1 MIDAFGTEIAYLC
14 CMLQIDKS
22 EKNIAFL
29 ISSETSLVDNIL
41 KEAES
46 FVGRANGEN
55 RSGLM
60 IVLRELLLNALIHGN
75 KNVAERHIKCRI
87 EKLEKARLRIEVED
101 EGSGFAYQSI
111 DMRLP
116 ENPRHLK
123 RRGYVLINALSDR
136 IEFNSS
142 GNCITA
148 YVTLNQESFWI
159 GKSLQR

>member
-1 MIDAFGTEIAYLC
+1 
-14 CMLQIDKS
+14 MLQADKS
-22 EKNIAFL
+22 EKNITFQ
-29 ISSETSLVDNIL
+29 ISSETSLVDDIL
-41 KEAES
+41 KKTEK
-46 FVGRANGEN
+46 FVDRINTKN
-55 RSGLM
+55 RSSVM

-101 EGSGFAYQSI
+101 EGNGFDYQNL

-123 RRGYVLINALSDR
+123 RRGYILINALSDH
-136 IEFNSS
+136 IEFNSR

-148 YVTLNQESFWI
+148 YVTLNQENSWK
-159 GKSLQR
+159 GKSPQP

>member
-1 MIDAFGTEIAYLC
+1 M
-14 CMLQIDKS
+14 S
-22 EKNIAFL
+22 EKNITFQ
-29 ISSETSLVDNIL
+29 ISSETFLVDRIL
-41 KEAES
+41 KETER
-46 FVGRANGEN
+46 FVDGVKAEN

-75 KNVAERHIKCRI
+75 NNVPERHIKGRI

-101 EGSGFAYQSI
+101 EGCGFDYHSL

-123 RRGYVLINALSDR
+123 KRGYILINALSDR
-136 IEFNSS
+136 IVFNSR

-148 YVTLNQESFWI
+148 YVTLNQESFWREE
-159 GKSLQR
+159 SPQP

>member
-1 MIDAFGTEIAYLC
+1 
-14 CMLQIDKS
+14 MLQVDKS
-22 EKNIAFL
+22 EKNIAFQ
-29 ISSETSLVDNIL
+29 ISSETSLVDKIL
-41 KEAES
+41 KETER
-46 FVGRANGEN
+46 FVDRVNTEN

-101 EGSGFAYQSI
+101 EGSGFDYRNL

-123 RRGYVLINALSDR
+123 RRGYILINALSDR
-136 IEFNSS
+136 IEFNSR

-148 YVTLNQESFWI
+148 YVMLNQKSWGEEESP
-159 GKSLQR
+159 QP

>member
-1 MIDAFGTEIAYLC
+1 M
-14 CMLQIDKS
+14 S
-22 EKNIAFL
+22 EKNITFQ
-29 ISSETSLVDNIL
+29 ISSETFLVDRIL
-41 KEAES
+41 KETER
-46 FVGRANGEN
+46 FVDGVKAEN

-75 KNVAERHIKCRI
+75 NNVPERHIKGRI

-101 EGSGFAYQSI
+101 EGSGFDYQNL

-123 RRGYVLINALSDR
+123 RRGYILINALSDH
-136 IEFNSS
+136 IKFNSR

-148 YVTLNQESFWI
+148 YVTLNQKNSWK
-159 GKSLQR
+159 GKSPQP